1 MRATFRDHAMS
12 DDGIIGWNC
21 RAPAKNS
28 NARSVIRQRHDA
40 FIVGWMI
47 ATIFFPA
54 ARATGT
60 TSNASQRCDFVCRLL
75 RAAKFEGMTQSTCH
89 KLLAAQYLSDSGTA
103 YDFVSRR

>member
-47 ATIFFPA
+47 ATIIFS
-54 ARATGT
+54 RSTRDR
-60 TSNASQRCDFVCRLL
+60 NHIQRF
-75 RAAKFEGMTQSTCH
+75 
-89 KLLAAQYLSDSGTA
+89 TA
-103 YDFVSRR
+103 L